1 MFKKKYSSS
10 LFVYLR
16 LSSFISNLPYDMKR
30 YIYEFLKN
38 NEIGSM
44 IYHTRLS
51 LISFKPSLYLL
62 NNEDKKYLNNINK
75 EYISL
80 NFKGVPFTFKGYNTM
95 NFGYFIKFP
104 NKIYFE
110 HSSSENSALSKC
122 NNSDKFIVKNIKL
135 EYDLQKNSVKKIIC
149 NNDRYNFH
157 LNNEKYNITL
167 KKTKLSKKEY
177 LLRNHKENKTIF
189 LEKKKKNRLLT
200 LKKKYSSNFK
210 EIKYLSSSYINED
223 DEYEYQQYLTNK
235 YYDDCYDN
243 YYDDYLYDRYDRWYD
258 RYDYMSSDDE
268 W

>member
-1 MFKKKYSSS
+1 MFKKNYSSS

-38 NEIGSM
+38 NEIGRM

-51 LISFKPSLYLL
+51 LLTLKPSLYLL

-80 NFKGVPFTFKGYNTM
+80 NFKGIPFTFKGYNTM

-104 NKIYFE
+104 NKFSFE
-110 HSSSENSALSKC
+110 QSSSKNSSLSTI
-122 NNSDKFIVKNIKL
+122 NNSDKFIVENIKL
-135 EYDLQKNSVKKIIC
+135 EYNLQKNSLKKIIC
-149 NNDRYNFH
+149 NNKNNFH
-157 LNNEKYNITL
+157 LNNEKYSISL
-167 KKTKLSKKEY
+167 KKKKLSKRDY
-177 LLRNHKENKTIF
+177 LLRHNKENKKIER
-189 LEKKKKNRLLT
+189 EKKKKDRLLT

-210 EIKYLSSSYINED
+210 EIKYLFSVYINED
-223 DEYEYQQYLTNK
+223 DEYKYQEYLINK
-235 YYDDCYDN
+235 YYDECYDN
-243 YYDDYLYDRYDRWYD
+243 YYDDYLYDRYDRYYD